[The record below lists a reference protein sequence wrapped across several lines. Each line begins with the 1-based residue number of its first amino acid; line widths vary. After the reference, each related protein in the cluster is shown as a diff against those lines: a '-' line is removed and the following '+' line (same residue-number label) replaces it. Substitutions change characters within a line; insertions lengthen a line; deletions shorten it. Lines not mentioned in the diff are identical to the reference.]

1 MWKRSD
7 EVKCKK
13 VAGTLTLLWFL
24 LSLSLVTIIPPP
36 PTPLV
41 RGGAGVTGRWD
52 LLVKY
57 EKGMRKEDKRKLKLV
72 VKGQSYLIK
81 ECNG

>member
-1 MWKRSD
+1 VVFIIS
-7 EVKCKK
+7 
-13 VAGTLTLLWFL
+13 
-24 LSLSLVTIIPPP
+24 VTGNDYPPPP

-57 EKGMRKEDKRKLKLV
+57 EKGMRKKDKRKLKLV